1 MFRIAFDPSLP
12 VVAAQ
17 PFMARG
23 QTFASGDA
31 VDWRAL
37 GITEQMLYEWWL
49 SHLVVH
55 PLDAKAPMQ
64 QGEKRTFIVDG
75 KPMEFTAG
83 ERVEVET
90 PAQRLRRKRKQPD
103 PASLTDDELERLTR
117 PE

>member
-17 PFMARG
+17 PFTALGRK
-23 QTFASGDA
+23 FASGDV

-49 SHLVVH
+49 ATLVAH
-55 PLDAKAPMQ
+55 PLAAPAD
-64 QGEKRTFIVDG
+64 K
-75 KPMEFTAG
+75 
-83 ERVEVET
+83 ERDVVIG
-90 PAQRLRRKRKQPD
+90 RKRKRKQP
-103 PASLTDDELERLTR
+103 STDDLSDAELERLTR